1 VSQNIWSAAHVEV
14 VMGLL
19 RIDSSI
25 RTQGSV
31 SRDVLD
37 SLESAYVGSH
47 PGIDVVR
54 RDLGRDPIPAGTW
67 AAATAAGTTPE
78 DERTDEQRAA
88 VALAA
93 ELADELLA
101 ASAVVIGSPL
111 YNFGI
116 AAHLKSW
123 VDVLVT
129 DPRAAPGRTT
139 PLAGRPVV
147 VVVSRG
153 GGYGPGT
160 PREGWDHGTAWLVRI
175 LGDVWGGDVTVVEAE
190 LTLAEVVPA
199 MAELRGLAAQLRA
212 EAHETAEKLGAA
224 LAA

>member
-1 VSQNIWSAAHVEV
+1 MS
-14 VMGLL
+14 LL

-25 RTQGSV
+25 RTEGSV
-31 SRDVLD
+31 SREVLD
-37 SLESAYVGSH
+37 SLERSYVDSH
-47 PGIDVVR
+47 PGGDVVR
-54 RDLGRDPIPAGTW
+54 RDLGRDPIPAPTW
-67 AAATAAGTTPE
+67 AAATTAGMTPE
-78 DERTDEQRAA
+78 DQRTDEQRAA
-88 VALAA
+88 LGLAA
-93 ELADELLA
+93 ELADELVA

-129 DPRAAPGRTT
+129 DPRFAPGTA

-160 PREGWDHGTAWLVRI
+160 PREGWDHGTGWLVRI
-175 LGDVWGGDVTVVEAE
+175 LRDVWGADVSVVEAE

-199 MAELRGLAAQLRA
+199 MAELRPLAAQKRA
-212 EAHETAEKLGAA
+212 EAHEAAEKLGAA

>member
-1 VSQNIWSAAHVEV
+1 MS
-14 VMGLL
+14 LL

-25 RTQGSV
+25 RTEGSV
-31 SRDVLD
+31 SREVLD
-37 SLESAYVGSH
+37 SLERSFTGSD
-47 PGIDVVR
+47 PDAGVVR
-54 RDLGRDPIPAGTW
+54 RDLGRDPIPAPTW
-67 AAATAAGTTPE
+67 AAATTAGMTPE
-78 DERTDEQRAA
+78 DRRTDEQRAA
-88 VALAA
+88 VALAT
-93 ELADELLA
+93 ELADELVA
-101 ASAVVIGSPL
+101 ASAVVVGSPL

-129 DPRAAPGRTT
+129 DPRFAPGTA

-160 PREGWDHGTAWLVRI
+160 PREGWDHGTGWLVRI
-175 LGDVWGGDVTVVEAE
+175 LGDVWGADVTVVEAE

-199 MAELRGLAAQLRA
+199 MAELRPLAAQKRA
-212 EAHETAEKLGAA
+212 EAHEAAEKLGAG

>member
-1 VSQNIWSAAHVEV
+1 MS
-14 VMGLL
+14 LL

-25 RTQGSV
+25 RTEGSV
-31 SRDVLD
+31 SREVLD
-37 SLESAYVGSH
+37 SLERSFTDSH
-47 PGIDVVR
+47 PGAGVVR
-54 RDLGRDPIPAGTW
+54 RDLGRDPVPAPTW
-67 AAATAAGTTPE
+67 AVATAAGMTPE
-78 DERTDEQRAA
+78 DRRTDEQRAA
-88 VALAA
+88 VALAT
-93 ELADELLA
+93 ELADELVA

-129 DPRAAPGRTT
+129 DPRFAPGTS

-160 PREGWDHGTAWLVRI
+160 PREGWDHGTGWLVRI
-175 LGDVWGGDVTVVEAE
+175 LGDVWGADVTVVEAE

-199 MAELRGLAAQLRA
+199 MAELRPLAAQKRA
-212 EAHETAEKLGAA
+212 EAHEAAEKLGAA
-224 LAA
+224 LVA

>member
-1 VSQNIWSAAHVEV
+1 MS
-14 VMGLL
+14 LL

-25 RTQGSV
+25 RTEGSV
-31 SRDVLD
+31 SREVLD
-37 SLESAYVGSH
+37 SLERSFTGSD
-47 PGIDVVR
+47 PDAGVVR
-54 RDLGRDPIPAGTW
+54 RDLGRDPIPAPTW
-67 AAATAAGTTPE
+67 AAATTAGMTPE
-78 DERTDEQRAA
+78 DRRTDEQRAA
-88 VALAA
+88 VALAT
-93 ELADELLA
+93 ELADELVA
-101 ASAVVIGSPL
+101 ASAVVVGSPL

-129 DPRAAPGRTT
+129 DPRFAPGTA

-160 PREGWDHGTAWLVRI
+160 PREGWDHGTGWLVRI
-175 LGDVWGGDVTVVEAE
+175 LGDVWGADVTVVEAE

-199 MAELRGLAAQLRA
+199 MAELRPLAAQKRA
-212 EAHETAEKLGAA
+212 EAHEAAEKLGAA
-224 LAA
+224 LVA

>member
-1 VSQNIWSAAHVEV
+1 MS
-14 VMGLL
+14 LL

-31 SRDVLD
+31 SREVLD
-37 SLESAYVGSH
+37 SLERSFTDAN
-47 PGIDVVR
+47 PGTEVVR
-54 RDLGRDPIPAGTW
+54 RDLGRDPLPGSTW
-67 AAATAAGTTPE
+67 GAATTASMTPE
-78 DERTDEQRAA
+78 DRRTDEQRAA
-88 VALAA
+88 VALAT

-101 ASAVVIGSPL
+101 ASAVVVGSPL

-129 DPRAAPGRTT
+129 DPRFAPGTA

-160 PREGWDHGTAWLVRI
+160 PREGWDHGTGWLVRI
-175 LGDVWGGDVTVVEAE
+175 LGDVWGADVTVVEAE

-199 MAELRGLAAQLRA
+199 MADLRPLAAQKRA
-212 EAHETAEKLGAA
+212 EAHEAAEKLGSA

>member
-1 VSQNIWSAAHVEV
+1 MS
-14 VMGLL
+14 LL

-25 RTQGSV
+25 RTEGSV
-31 SRDVLD
+31 SREVLD
-37 SLESAYVGSH
+37 SLERSFTDSH
-47 PGIDVVR
+47 PGVDVVR
-54 RDLGRDPIPAGTW
+54 RDLGRHPVPAPTW
-67 AAATAAGTTPE
+67 PAATAAGMTPE
-78 DERTDEQRAA
+78 DQRTDEQRAA

-93 ELADELLA
+93 ELADELVA

-129 DPRAAPGRTT
+129 DPRFAPGTA

-160 PREGWDHGTAWLVRI
+160 PREGWDHGTGWLVRI
-175 LGDVWGGDVTVVEAE
+175 LRDVWGADVTVVEAE

-199 MAELRGLAAQLRA
+199 MAELRPLAAQKRA
-212 EAHETAEKLGAA
+212 EAHEAAEKLGAA